1 MKATSLE
8 QISTDYGIVM
18 EHKEVALATLERKEQ
33 VQCVPVFSA
42 TDSLN
47 WLDIYLQFNSLHAK
61 IPARPPTRVLHLL
74 VRSY

>member
-18 EHKEVALATLERKEQ
+18 EHKEVALATLQRKEQ

-42 TDSLN
+42 TD
-47 WLDIYLQFNSLHAK
+47 
-61 IPARPPTRVLHLL
+61 
-74 VRSY
+74 